1 MEAEATDETSAFF
14 FRDTVRRLSRL
25 AEQSLAYSIF
35 ALLLYCRLAYPGGN
49 AVWSWSESTC
59 GFPIL
64 WALVF
69 MPLFLLDWRNWVHLR
84 YLRENRFRFLNHD
97 SQRYCL
103 MIVTECGYKVL
114 LCIYLMFKGVQR
126 YLTLKL
132 VMLPYAVGYMLHFI
146 LGHFVP
152 VEDTDR
158 AEGCNVVS
166 SLFSDLGRF
175 LSFVLV
181 VSISMK
187 VDNSTDVLYDWEAA
201 FWPCWGLEGV
211 IALVVLLVLPACLL
225 SSLTDRR
232 KLLMLTWVVLSG
244 LGLGTTS
251 FISMYNIAYTLDNKY
266 CSDPP
271 YTPTSGSER
280 CLQKLQLS
288 IWPWLVFLPSFA
300 LVTSLAKRPLATA
313 LHAAWYQPGRSEAP
327 PPPTPHRDLPPPSV
341 LFRVTATYY
350 SRSWEAAADLE
361 ANPAQTTLSVTRS
374 LDPSSSI
381 LSARGATFADIVES
395 EQLCFICYDQVPEAI
410 LLECG
415 HAGMCV
421 GCALQLLER
430 RPGQAHCAICRS
442 HIASVVRL
450 RADVAVP
457 GSLFVR
463 PGPASW
469 AGPGRPSSSS
479 QSALLEATTGSSEL
493 WPTVAK
499 RYAVSVEAVR
509 RPMGVRW
516 WLPSLR

>member
-1 MEAEATDETSAFF
+1 MEPDGNDETSAFF
-14 FRDTVRRLSRL
+14 LRDTVHRLSRL
-25 AEQSLAYSIF
+25 SEQALGYGIF
-35 ALLLYCRLAYPGGN
+35 ALLLYCRLAYPGGK
-49 AVWSWSESTC
+49 AVWNWSESAV

-64 WALVF
+64 WAVVF
-69 MPLFLLDWRNWVHLR
+69 LPLFLLDWRNLVHLR
-84 YLRENRFRFLNHD
+84 YLREHRHRFISHD

-114 LCIYLMFKGVQR
+114 LCVYLMFKGVQR
-126 YLTLKL
+126 YLTLRL

-175 LSFVLV
+175 LCFILV
-181 VSISMK
+181 VSVSMK
-187 VDNSTDVLYDWEAA
+187 VDNSSDVLYDWEAA
-201 FWPCWGLEGV
+201 FWPCWGLEGI

-225 SSLTDRR
+225 SSVTDPR
-232 KLLMLTWVVLSG
+232 KLLMLSWVLLSG
-244 LGLGTTS
+244 LALGSTS
-251 FISMYNIAYTLDNKY
+251 FISMYNIAYALDNKV
-266 CSDPP
+266 CSNPP
-271 YTPTSGSER
+271 YTPSSGSAR

-288 IWPWLVFLPSFA
+288 IWPWLVFLPAFA
-300 LVTSLAKRPLATA
+300 IATSLAKRPLAMA
-313 LHAAWYQPGRSEAP
+313 LHDAWYQPGRNEVAQP
-327 PPPTPHRDLPPPSV
+327 LQRDLPPPSV

-361 ANPAQTTLSVTRS
+361 AAPSNAYSMMRS
-374 LDPSSSI
+374 FPLDPSSSI

-415 HAGMCV
+415 HAGLCV
-421 GCALQLLER
+421 TCAMQLLER
-430 RPGQAHCAICRS
+430 RPGQAQCAICRS
-442 HIASVVRL
+442 NISCVVRL

-457 GSLFVR
+457 SSLFGR
-463 PGPASW
+463 AP
-469 AGPGRPSSSS
+469 RPSSSS
-479 QSALLEATTGSSEL
+479 SRSASAAALLEGTATGSSET
-493 WPTVAK
+493 WPATAK
-499 RYAVSVEAVR
+499 RYAVSVEVVR
-509 RPMGVRW
+509 RPTGVRW